1 MNQTAATATGS
12 SGGLIARLRPLALPL
27 VSIVLIAAAAVVIH
41 LVTRDVRIHQVRD
54 ALAAIP
60 LLQMGLAVLF
70 TAVSFAALGMFDVL
84 AVTAVAPGAVTYR
97 VAAAAG
103 ALGHAVS
110 NVLGFGVL
118 TGGALRYRIY
128 SAEGLDAASVLRV
141 IGTSYF
147 ALVFGFMTLLGLTL
161 IIDPGEVAP
170 LRWLGPSAAV
180 ILGAAILASI
190 AAFLAW
196 TAWACARSRF
206 AAGRSPSPA
215 RVWRQGRSSPA
226 ASTSRPP
233 PPPSTCSCPTTSRS
247 ASRSFSSSMAAPSCS
262 ALRATL
268 PAGSAPST

>member
-1 MNQTAATATGS
+1 MRFASFSRSQM
-12 SGGLIARLRPLALPL
+12 AL
-27 VSIVLIAAAAVVIH
+27 S
-41 LVTRDVRIHQVRD
+41 
-54 ALAAIP
+54 
-60 LLQMGLAVLF
+60 VLF

-84 AVTAVAPGAVTYR
+84 AVTAVAPGAVAYR

-141 IGTSYF
+141 IGTSYL

-161 IIDPGEVAP
+161 ILDPGEVAP
-170 LRWLGPSAAV
+170 LRWLGPRAAV

-196 TAWACARSRF
+196 TAWGVRTVAFRGWSVAFPGPRV
-206 AAGRSPSPA
+206 AAGQIVAGCADIAASATALYVLLPDDLTISLPLFLVIYGGA
-215 RVWRQGRSSPA
+215 ILLGIASHAPGGLGAFDATIIAALGQTTGPRSS
-226 ASTSRPP
+226 R
-233 PPPSTCSCPTTSRS
+233 R
-247 ASRSFSSSMAAPSCS
+247 
-262 ALRATL
+262 
-268 PAGSAPST
+268 